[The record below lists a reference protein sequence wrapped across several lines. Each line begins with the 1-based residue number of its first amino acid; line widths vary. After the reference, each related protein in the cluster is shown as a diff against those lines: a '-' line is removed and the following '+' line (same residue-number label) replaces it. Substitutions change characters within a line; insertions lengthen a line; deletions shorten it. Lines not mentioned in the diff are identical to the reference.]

1 MKAKAGLNTITGGTG
16 NAIVDGSMRGV
27 TTMVALGLLAFA
39 NDKSDW
45 LTDADLVNLTPVVA
59 GAVLFLW
66 GVWDGFIKPRLV

>member
-16 NAIVDGSMRGV
+16 RAIVDGSMRGV

-45 LTDADLVNLTPVVA
+45 LTDSDMVNLTPVVT
-59 GAVLFLW
+59 GAVIFLW